1 MTESVPPLWGDPSLV
16 IAQPSSIVVFFSV
29 GSLQAIE
36 IIISNFWGMCREGR
50 AVGGRKN
57 WWRHK
62 EKPTGLSVLIP
73 TRECASFIMAG
84 IQIFLCWALF
94 SYKNEK
100 SGLYTPCYLPWAI
113 METFTA
119 EWRVFS
125 LPPSSLLHFPLPFP
139 NGLAGAHYSPLVL
152 LYLWSSFMPPLFVYL
167 V

>member
-1 MTESVPPLWGDPSLV
+1 MTESVPPLWGDPSLM
-16 IAQPSSIVVFFSV
+16 IAQPSSIAVFFSV

-62 EKPTGLSVLIP
+62 GKPTGLRVLIP

-84 IQIFLCWALF
+84 IQIFLCWVIKMRSLGF
-94 SYKNEK
+94 IPLVTNHELSWKHSLLNE
-100 SGLYTPCYLPWAI
+100 GCFP
-113 METFTA
+113 
-119 EWRVFS
+119 S
-125 LPPSSLLHFPLPFP
+125 LPPLSYIFLFLFQMAWPVLIILHWCCSTCDHPSCHPF
-139 NGLAGAHYSPLVL
+139 
-152 LYLWSSFMPPLFVYL
+152 FVYL